1 MSEKTKRGESIINI
15 ASEIFQKYGFKK
27 TTIDDIAEAAHKG
40 KSSLYYY
47 FKSKEEIFKAVIE
60 KEAKII
66 KSILTE
72 IVNDPKLEA
81 EDKFRKYVAVRME
94 QFKERVNY
102 YDALNNDYLS
112 HYRFINKI
120 REQHDK
126 EEQQLIRK
134 ILDEGV
140 KKNKF
145 DIPDINIAAYAII
158 IAMKGLEI
166 PIFITKEI
174 DNPEEKINHLLN
186 ILFNGILKNNKNK

>member
-15 ASEIFQKYGFKK
+15 ASGIFQKYGFKK

-60 KEAKII
+60 KEAKSL
-66 KSILTE
+66 KSVLTE
-72 IVNDPKLEA
+72 IVNDPKLEP
-81 EDKFRKYVAVRME
+81 EEKFRKYVAVRMD
-94 QFKERVNY
+94 QFKERINY

-126 EEQQLIRK
+126 EEEQLITQ
-134 ILDEGV
+134 ILEEGV

-145 DIPDINIAAYAII
+145 DIPDTNIAAYAII

-166 PIFITKEI
+166 PIFFTKEI

-186 ILFNGILKNNKNK
+186 ILFYGISKK

>member
-1 MSEKTKRGESIINI
+1 MLEKTKRGESIINI
-15 ASEIFQKYGFKK
+15 ASGIFQKYGFKK

-60 KEAKII
+60 KEAKSL
-66 KSILTE
+66 KSVLTE
-72 IVNDPKLEA
+72 IVNDPKLEP
-81 EDKFRKYVAVRME
+81 EEKFRKYVAVRMD
-94 QFKERVNY
+94 QFKERINY

-126 EEQQLIRK
+126 EEEQLITQ
-134 ILDEGV
+134 ILEEGV

-145 DIPDINIAAYAII
+145 DIPDTNIAAYAII

-166 PIFITKEI
+166 PIFFTKEI

-186 ILFNGILKNNKNK
+186 ILFYGISKK